1 MKYTPQRIA
10 RYALLCA
17 LSLGLAEPASAQI
30 AATVAF
36 AAGTV
41 SALASAGAALVT
53 LNRTGD
59 ASGAVIVS
67 YTTID
72 GTAVA
77 GTDYSA
83 TSGSLSWAS
92 GDSTPKSFVVP
103 IASTDPGNRAFSVAL
118 ISASGANFGALLD
131 ATVEIVATT
140 PAAPPTAA
148 PTVAFASSGY
158 SSAPSAGAATIT
170 VLRSGSASSPVIV
183 TYTTSDGTALAGTD
197 YIATTGALNWAI
209 GDSSPKSFS
218 VPIVATGTGNKSFS
232 VALISA
238 SGANFGAPLDAAVSI
253 SAAGASALSISALGN
268 HLVDG
273 NGNTLQ
279 LRGVNV
285 SGLEAGSIL
294 GAPHPWD
301 WSNVVSSSDSEP
313 DWLAIA
319 AWKVNAVRLPLNEAS
334 WLGLTTTDADGS
346 TRSADPGGDYQA
358 TVIKS
363 VNDAIAAGLYVIL
376 DLHWSAPA
384 GFSPNA
390 QNPFMDSDHSLAF
403 WTSVANTFK
412 SNPAV
417 LFEPF
422 NEPFLYKPGASSH
435 GAFATVADANQAI
448 RDGGLIAENYF
459 TTINGNAAAISAGW
473 QIVGY
478 QDAIDT
484 IRATG
489 ATNVLILGGQGY
501 DNDESWW
508 TQYPPSDS
516 AGQLALTYHA
526 YGGTFGYQPTGGS
539 PQYTA
544 AQSIAVLNAPGV
556 PVILTEAGGPVG
568 PGADTSFMSALL
580 SLVDAQGWS
589 ITAWTWNPWNGANA
603 GANTLIQ
610 DITNYTPTIGEGEVY
625 QNWTLNHR

>member
-1 MKYTPQRIA
+1 
-10 RYALLCA
+10 
-17 LSLGLAEPASAQI
+17 
-30 AATVAF
+30 
-36 AAGTV
+36 
-41 SALASAGAALVT
+41 
-53 LNRTGD
+53 
-59 ASGAVIVS
+59 
-67 YTTID
+67 
-72 GTAVA
+72 
-77 GTDYSA
+77 
-83 TSGSLSWAS
+83 
-92 GDSTPKSFVVP
+92 
-103 IASTDPGNRAFSVAL
+103 
-118 ISASGANFGALLD
+118 
-131 ATVEIVATT
+131 
-140 PAAPPTAA
+140 
-148 PTVAFASSGY
+148 
-158 SSAPSAGAATIT
+158 
-170 VLRSGSASSPVIV
+170 
-183 TYTTSDGTALAGTD
+183 
-197 YIATTGALNWAI
+197 
-209 GDSSPKSFS
+209 
-218 VPIVATGTGNKSFS
+218 
-232 VALISA
+232 
-238 SGANFGAPLDAAVSI
+238 
-253 SAAGASALSISALGN
+253 
-268 HLVDG
+268 
-273 NGNTLQ
+273 
-279 LRGVNV
+279 
-285 SGLEAGSIL
+285 
-294 GAPHPWD
+294 
-301 WSNVVSSSDSEP
+301 
-313 DWLAIA
+313 
-319 AWKVNAVRLPLNEAS
+319 
-334 WLGLTTTDADGS
+334 
-346 TRSADPGGDYQA
+346 
-358 TVIKS
+358 VIKS

-459 TTINGNAAAISAGW
+459 TTINGNAAAIRAGW